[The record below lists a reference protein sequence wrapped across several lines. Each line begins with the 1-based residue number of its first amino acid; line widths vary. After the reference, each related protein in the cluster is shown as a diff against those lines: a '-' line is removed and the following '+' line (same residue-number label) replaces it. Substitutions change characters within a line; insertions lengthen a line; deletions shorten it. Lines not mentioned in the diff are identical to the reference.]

1 MTERVILRGKI
12 VSLIQH
18 NGRLILATEFA
29 LYEVSPDGKA
39 AEIELVEPPAPLT
52 PESRP
57 D

>member
-1 MTERVILRGKI
+1 LRGKI

-39 AEIELVEPPAPLT
+39 AEIELVEPPPPLT
-52 PESRP
+52 PESRR